1 MNFYREGDADLYISQ
16 FLQHPSYNTS
26 EYCLHSATCGIDR
39 IDIPAG
45 FKRPIGVAVYGHVL
59 HPLSTFKL
67 SVTQRHE
74 IDPFDDSDLEYTDT
88 SESVNDYTDIP
99 KVLKHFITSLDLI
112 LIHCNFLERR
122 TVSVFV
128 NIVDIFGDITG
139 GVSCLVGKS
148 LLTKKKKKNVGL

>member
-1 MNFYREGDADLYISQ
+1 VNFYREGDADLYISQ

-45 FKRPIGVAVYGHVL
+45 FKRPIGVAVYGHIL

-99 KVLKHFITSLDLI
+99 KSEEQSVFLSI
-112 LIHCNFLERR
+112 LWTFLEILLE
-122 TVSVFV
+122 V
-128 NIVDIFGDITG
+128 
-139 GVSCLVGKS
+139 LVA
-148 LLTKKKKKNVGL
+148 